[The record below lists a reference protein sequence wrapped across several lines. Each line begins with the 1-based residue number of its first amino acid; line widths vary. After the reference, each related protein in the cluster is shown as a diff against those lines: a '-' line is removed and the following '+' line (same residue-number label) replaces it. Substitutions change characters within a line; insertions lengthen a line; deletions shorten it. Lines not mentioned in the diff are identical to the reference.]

1 MISIVNETPS
11 CSTKQLRCRE
21 QIHRYAVALSVV
33 RYIVFASPLLPKHQ
47 QDLPG
52 PIPSYGPMPQIFQ
65 EEQRVTASMRTV
77 SLIINARWVVP
88 VIPKDTVYDF
98 YSVIIDGKEI
108 IDCLPTKVI
117 HIPAALIS

>member
-1 MISIVNETPS
+1 
-11 CSTKQLRCRE
+11 
-21 QIHRYAVALSVV
+21 
-33 RYIVFASPLLPKHQ
+33 
-47 QDLPG
+47 
-52 PIPSYGPMPQIFQ
+52 
-65 EEQRVTASMRTV
+65 MRTV

-117 HIPAALIS
+117 RMPTTLISEEVEGKYTSDTVVDKLHHVVMPGLINMHTHAAMSLFKAFSDDKKLIDWLRLL

>member
-1 MISIVNETPS
+1 
-11 CSTKQLRCRE
+11 
-21 QIHRYAVALSVV
+21 
-33 RYIVFASPLLPKHQ
+33 
-47 QDLPG
+47 
-52 PIPSYGPMPQIFQ
+52 MPQIFQ

-117 HIPAALIS
+117 CIPTALIS